1 MNVIRV
7 YALALGLVLG
17 VAASSGF
24 GLSQPPAEVR
34 GTWISTT
41 GSDAVA
47 TPAKTKE
54 TMRRLKEAGLNTVY
68 VEVWKNG
75 YTQYPSKVL
84 QKNIGV
90 DRRPDLMPKAGTGE
104 PRDLLLETLVEA
116 HRNGLVYHAWF
127 EYGFMAAFKNTDN
140 HLRRMKPEWMSR
152 DIKGNDVAPNGFVW
166 MNPLHPETRRFLLDL
181 VLEAVDTY
189 DLDGVQLDDRIV
201 WPYITMGYDDYT
213 KKIYAQEHGGQEPP
227 ADHTDEAWCRWRAD
241 KINEYAKQFV
251 QEVRDAR
258 PGLLISLSPA
268 VYPWCYENYCL
279 EWPTWAA
286 WTSTD
291 AADLGDFVRASG
303 VTPRWD
309 EFIPQCYRFS
319 YDAFE
324 KTWLDQVKWMKEKGG
339 GRVADMMPGIR
350 VVGEGPDA
358 LWDDVRRSIEL
369 ARSTGSGGH
378 VLWYSPGVIK
388 YEKELAAF
396 YDASGKGRH
405 AKHPKIPEGW
415 RPPGIPL
422 TLTGTSPKGE
432 QIWTTR
438 VPEPDLA
445 EGRYQR
451 FGLRAGFWKDLGTI
465 DVGANAAAV
474 GITTHHPDVYDEILW
489 LRDRRVEKNTR
500 R

>member
-1 MNVIRV
+1 MAMIAWLPRSAARV
-7 YALALGLVLG
+7 D
-17 VAASSGF
+17 
-24 GLSQPPAEVR
+24 PPTATPEVR

-41 GSDAVA
+41 GNDAIA
-47 TPAKTKE
+47 THAKTKE
-54 TMRRLKEAGLNTVY
+54 TMRRLREIGLNTVY

-84 QKNIGV
+84 EKTIGV
-90 DRRPDLMPKAGTGE
+90 DRRPNLMPKGGE
-104 PRDLLLETLVEA
+104 PRDLLLDTLTEA

-166 MNPLHPETRRFLLDL
+166 MNPLHPEARRFLLDL
-181 VLEAVDTY
+181 ILEAVDTY

-213 KKIYAQEHGGQEPP
+213 RKVYAKEHGGKQPP
-227 ADHTDEAWCRWRAD
+227 TDHKDEAWRRWRAD
-241 KINEYAKQFV
+241 KVNECAKQFV
-251 QEVRDAR
+251 QEIRGAR
-258 PGLLISLSPA
+258 PGLLVSLSPA
-268 VYPWCYENYCL
+268 VYPWCYEHYCL

-286 WTSTD
+286 WTSKDTLP
-291 AADLGDFVRASG
+291 LGDFVRASA

-324 KTWLDQVKWMKEKGG
+324 KTWLDQLKWMKEKGA

-358 LWDDVRRSIEL
+358 PWDDVRRSVEL
-369 ARSTGSGGH
+369 ARKTGAGGH
-378 VLWYSPGVIK
+378 VFWFSPGVMK
-388 YEKELAAF
+388 YADELAAL
-396 YDASGKGRH
+396 YAVREKGH
-405 AKHPKIPEGW
+405 APHPRIPVGW
-415 RPPGIPL
+415 RPPGVAFEKNPA
-422 TLTGTSPKGE
+422 GTNA
-432 QIWTTR
+432 WRTR
-438 VPEPDLA
+438 TPEPDLVP
-445 EGRYQR
+445 GRYR
-451 FGLRAGFWKDLGTI
+451 RLGLANGVWKDLGTI
-465 DVGANAAAV
+465 DVGVGAAA
-474 GITTHHPDVYDEILW
+474 GHTTTTDAACDEVVW
-489 LRDRRVEKNTR
+489 LRDRRVENATR